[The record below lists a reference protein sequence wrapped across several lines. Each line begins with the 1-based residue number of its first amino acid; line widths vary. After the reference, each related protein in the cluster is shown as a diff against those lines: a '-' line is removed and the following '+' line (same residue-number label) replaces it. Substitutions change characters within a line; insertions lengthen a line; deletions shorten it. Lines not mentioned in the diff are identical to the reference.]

1 MFVHKEAICTICGLE
16 SWLASRCTLGS
27 CESPWP
33 HRCCCCGCCVRCVLL
48 RRITSSQ
55 VNSGHVMHVQVAGY
69 DTTNHDTTP
78 EIRCMYSTSSCTYL
92 LGTATY
98 SVCRYLLTLR
108 LSLCSVPELLLS
120 NTYLPLCGEIPPCL
134 LCRQNLLAASL
145 LFCAVLRPYLLS
157 WVLLRYIGTTYI

>member
-78 EIRCMYSTSSCTYL
+78 EIRCIVLLVVPTSSEGPVQHACEPWYHKL
-92 LGTATY
+92 SDNLAITARALHIADREAVEMAHGC
-98 SVCRYLLTLR
+98 SHLR
-108 LSLCSVPELLLS
+108 VGWAHGGPWWPEKD
-120 NTYLPLCGEIPPCL
+120 
-134 LCRQNLLAASL
+134 
-145 LFCAVLRPYLLS
+145 
-157 WVLLRYIGTTYI
+157 